1 MNHNFKPLPSIIFNN
16 FVRFNRHYHQLDKA
30 VNQLVKILKQQSS
43 EIFGNHKVCIIIP
56 TYNNAGTL
64 AKVIEDVKI
73 YTSQII
79 LVNDGSTDSTND
91 ILKNLPQIDSI
102 SYSNNKGK
110 GFALK
115 KGFAFAKVKGFEYAI
130 TIDSDGQHSAED
142 LVAFAKKLEE
152 EPETIIIGS
161 RNMDKAGVPGK
172 SNFGMKFSNFWFWVE
187 TGIRHP
193 DTQSGFRLYP
203 LKFIEPE
210 KFLTRKFEFEIEI
223 IVRLAWKG
231 VNVTS
236 VPVEV
241 HYQKREERISHFR
254 PFIDFTRISI
264 LNTFLVLWAFLWIK
278 PRNIS
283 RQILSK
289 SLKQHYLEQIANPK
303 FSNLNL
309 ALSIGF
315 GVFMGIVPIWGYQLV
330 TAIFLAYVLKLNKVL
345 VIISANISIPPIIPV
360 ILFLSIKI
368 GELITQTNL
377 DLNYSDISFSLIK
390 SVLYVY
396 IIGSMVLA
404 FFSFLLSGSIA
415 YLVLTMTR
423 KVGKDN
429 IMQNK

>member
-1 MNHNFKPLPSIIFNN
+1 VTHNFKPLPSIIFNN
-16 FVRFNRHYHQLDKA
+16 FVRFISHYFRLDRA
-30 VNQLVKILKQQSS
+30 VNQFVKVLEQQSS
-43 EIFGNHKVCIIIP
+43 EIFGNRKVCIIIP

-64 AKVIEDVKI
+64 AKVIEDVMK
-73 YTSQII
+73 YTYQII
-79 LVNDGSTDSTND
+79 VVNDGSSDSTND
-91 ILKNLPQIDSI
+91 ILKNLPQVDSI
-102 SYSNNKGK
+102 SYSKNKGK

-115 KGFAFAKVKGFEYAI
+115 KGFALAKEKGFEYAI

-152 EPETIIIGS
+152 EPEAIIIGS
-161 RNMDKAGVPGK
+161 RNMEKEGVPGK
-172 SNFGMKFSNFWFWVE
+172 SSFGMKFSNFWFWVE

-203 LKFIEPE
+203 LKFIKPE

-231 VNVTS
+231 VNVIS

-283 RQILSK
+283 RNILSK

-303 FSNLNL
+303 YSNANL

-330 TAIFLAYVLKLNKVL
+330 TAIFLAYLLKLNKVL
-345 VIISANISIPPIIPV
+345 VVISANISIPPLIPA
-360 ILFLSIKI
+360 ILFLSIKT
-368 GELITQTNL
+368 GEIITQTNL
-377 DLNYSDISFSLIK
+377 NLDYSDISFDLIK
-390 SVLYVY
+390 SVLYIY
-396 IIGSMVLA
+396 LLGSVVLA
-404 FFSFLLSGSIA
+404 FMSFILSGLGA
-415 YLVLTMTR
+415 YIVLAMTR
-423 KVGKDN
+423 KVGDDN
-429 IMQNK
+429 ILQNK